1 MVFSDI
7 RHHKY
12 ERAVPREEHPV
23 RAAKFDRR
31 ALVDKVECNALR
43 QEEGT
48 SALHVLLDKGRMDWA
63 AGGG

>member
-1 MVFSDI
+1 M
-7 RHHKY
+7 
-12 ERAVPREEHPV
+12 RAGLCEEHPV

-43 QEEGT
+43 QDEGT

-63 AGGG
+63 AGGGQQDPTGTM